1 MSEQNPL
8 DSFGSRLGFILVS
21 AGCAIG
27 IGNVWKFPYL
37 CGQFGGAAFILIY
50 LIFLLIMGIPVMVCE
65 FAIGRGS
72 RRSAAKSFEVL
83 EPPGTRW
90 HRLKGISIAG
100 CYLLMMYYTTVTGWM
115 LYYCW
120 LHIKGTFV
128 GASPEFIKAS
138 FGTMLSSPSILVGW
152 MVITCLLGFAVC
164 YLGIQNGVER
174 ISKWMMSALL
184 LLMIVLAAHSLF
196 LDGAEKG
203 IAFYLIPNWDSV
215 SQLGWGN
222 MIFAAMSQAFFT
234 LSIGIGAMLIFGAYL
249 PHGRSLFGE
258 ATTIT
263 ALDTFVALMAGFII
277 IPACFA
283 YGIEPDAG
291 PSLIFLTIPNLF
303 VQMPGGRFWGMMFFI
318 FLSFAALST
327 VIAVFEN
334 IIAFGMNLYGWDRKK
349 SVLINAV
356 CVILL
361 SVPCALG
368 YNLWAGFQPL
378 GPGTAVLD
386 LEDFIVSH
394 ILLPLGS
401 LAFVLFC
408 TRENGWGW
416 KHFLAEANDGEGRN
430 IPTSL
435 HSYLQY
441 VLPLIIISIY
451 LKGYYDMFASQ
462 GTEVLV
468 KWFCVAFLFLG
479 FIFYCS
485 AGKPAA
491 SKKAANE

>member
-334 IIAFGMNLYGWDRKK
+334 IVAFGMDLWGWSRKK
-349 SVLINAV
+349 AVLVNFFAILV
-356 CVILL
+356 LSLPCV
-361 SVPCALG
+361 LG
-368 YNLWAGFQPL
+368 YNVLSGFMPF
-378 GPGTAVLD
+378 GEGSAVLD
-386 LEDFIVSH
+386 LEDFLVSNT
-394 ILLPLGS
+394 ILPLGS
-401 LAFVLFC
+401 LVYLLFC
-408 TRENGWGW
+408 TSRYGWGW
-416 KHFLAEANDGEGRN
+416 KNFVAEADEGKGIRF
-430 IPTSL
+430 PKWARVYV
-435 HSYLQY
+435 SYI
-441 VLPLIIISIY
+441 LPLI
-451 LKGYYDMFASQ
+451 
-462 GTEVLV
+462 VL
-468 KWFCVAFLFLG
+468 
-479 FIFYCS
+479 FIFLMGY
-485 AGKPAA
+485 KD
-491 SKKAANE
+491 KFFT